1 MYHKNTRYQSSKFFL
16 KSTRPVEQVFPNCTR
31 PIPPALP
38 HRSLTLDYFNIDTGL
53 AYDSVRCSDA
63 QIVSGSKSWKAFKF
77 HGCGYVLVINIFTF
91 HFLPQMYWWHLIVYI
106 EGNLYFFIHSHVVL
120 TWSELKL
127 AISLVKIWLWKAMI
141 QATNQ
146 IIAVHPSQLQQG
158 SSSCVKCIFCKT
170 SGLTVIPWMLVI
182 YNLWQKKVN
191 KIIYFDDKFM
201 SL

>member
-16 KSTRPVEQVFPNCTR
+16 KSTRPVGQVFPNCTR

-106 EGNLYFFIHSHVVL
+106 EGNLYFFYMSPCCFDMERVTTRNLIGQN
-120 TWSELKL
+120 
-127 AISLVKIWLWKAMI
+127 MI
-141 QATNQ
+141 VEGYDPSYQSNHCCSFFPVTTRQQQLCEVYFLQKQA
-146 IIAVHPSQLQQG
+146 
-158 SSSCVKCIFCKT
+158 
-170 SGLTVIPWMLVI
+170 
-182 YNLWQKKVN
+182 
-191 KIIYFDDKFM
+191 D
-201 SL
+201 